1 MTNPSNMYAEK
12 IYSEHPLA
20 LWALDDVSD
29 FVSLL
34 SNSEQAMIGWTIT
47 DGLKSVAPPSGF
59 GLQIPNSPSV
69 KINTIATD
77 EVVITSPLLLN
88 FTDLDTEKDSFN
100 FGFFFN
106 PRTDRVTSVRIGYN
120 YEDTTVWETFTNFV
134 ENSWVFL
141 NKTFAIPTFQNNFID
156 ADFRL
161 VIEIITAN
169 NSGNYEYFINGLS
182 LGQWSE
188 PFNTESSG
196 VFPADL
202 PSTIALSGAK
212 AVPAFAYGTLTNQ
225 AYYLASDKKLFATNE
240 GFPLVY
246 GAKGLTK
253 IVPNNNLPSLI
264 IPGFGFLNDSGQY
277 KDYTFETW
285 LRVSPKS
292 YVPRR
297 IFGPISSTDGL
308 YVDGEFLTLKIGDVS
323 GSYFVGE
330 WGRPMLLHIRIA
342 ENVCKVILN
351 GEQVISID
359 IDTNNLAFPQRVNS
373 SGKNQNWLGFYSYS
387 DIGSLEIDCPAIYSY
402 QVPDVVA
409 KRRFV
414 YGQGVDFPENAN
426 SSFGGSSAVMDF
438 KVAGYANN
446 YLYPDMGRW
455 QQGVSENILIKNDV
469 ITSPE
474 YSLPEI
480 KFNNSQITNRQWLN
494 LCKAENVN
502 QPNSFVDLS
511 LADVSGATGGYM
523 FIPKLNFLQQEA
535 KAFYGIFQ
543 TDSTANQILF
553 KLENTVQ
560 KISLTISLESG
571 KIKYV
576 FSNGAEEPTVVL
588 SSDTIVVNTP
598 FIAGLDLAK
607 FSRYYGGSISKFLGS
622 PSKLSLYIGGTGT
635 YENSFN
641 GRIYRFGVVSARNLL
656 SIQSLS
662 DTDGKIA
669 VSQNESLS
677 LNGTTQNVVNF
688 MMSYVSSYTLKPRL
702 HLESFDLDIST
713 NSYWQDYVPLTYF
726 GKAVLNQSGDL
737 EQDLDYIQFNVDV
750 PALPIFTNQEYD
762 TSGAEVKTYIAFQ
775 TIASGANKTNKSF
788 ANTKK
793 LNQSNV
799 IDPQG
804 SEWINTRY
812 EIVNDSVIY
821 LPKNVNFKDLGLV
834 TQIEIVSNAILTA
847 APKVKSIQYS
857 SQAVDANRPTRLN
870 TRFGIAMTPYSKE
883 GVYEDYKTKNP
894 MTIYKNSS
902 PYLYLTDTSGIRLR
916 GTFSSAPTKRGIR
929 IAVNQQRSLSYQV
942 GAIQVV
948 GKFDNTLFPETPVEV
963 YQIHSSKRDI
973 AVYVV
978 ADNKARTRGKLYAVN
993 AKTLLPEQGVTFYL
1007 NGKPTQT
1014 LFVKSGDWNLIAMR
1028 FTNSLNFNA
1037 FAGSINL
1044 TGPMLFNNVA
1054 NYTLSSDQASQ
1065 TFVFRTWGQAR
1076 TMEAEAN
1083 ERVDNP
1089 LTPGINEA
1097 DNIWNDFIA
1106 SDPVISWEN
1115 VLLIPTTRRFLLDP
1129 AIIFRDYTGTNKIIV
1144 GDNETLRFKDYSY
1157 TFYNGLE
1164 WESRLTSAV

>member
-34 SNSEQAMIGWTIT
+34 SSSDQAMIDWTIT
-47 DGLKSVAPPSGF
+47 DGSKSVTSPSGF
-59 GLQIPNSPSV
+59 TLQIPNSPSV
-69 KINTIATD
+69 KINTTATD
-77 EVVITSPLLLN
+77 EVVITSPELLN
-88 FTDLDTEKDSFN
+88 FTDLDPEKDSFN

-106 PRTDRVTSVRIGYN
+106 PRTDRVTSVRIGYR
-120 YEDTTVWETFTNFV
+120 YEETTVWETFTSFV

-141 NKTFAIPTFQNNFID
+141 NKTFAIPTFQNSFLD

-161 VIEIITAN
+161 VVEIITAN

-196 VFPADL
+196 VFPTNL

-212 AVPAFAYGTLTNQ
+212 GVPAFAYGTLANQ
-225 AYYLASDKKLFATNE
+225 AYYLASDIKLFATNE

-253 IVPNNNLPSLI
+253 IVANNNLPSLI
-264 IPGFGFLNDSGQY
+264 IPGFGFLNDAGQY

-297 IFGPISSTDGL
+297 IFGPIASTDGL
-308 YVDGEFLTLKIGDVS
+308 YVDGEFLTLKIGEIF

-342 ENVCKVILN
+342 KNVCSVTIN

-359 IDTNNLAFPQRVNS
+359 IDTDNLVFPQRVS
-373 SGKNQNWLGFYSYS
+373 LGKNQDWLGFYSYS
-387 DIGSLEIDCPAIYSY
+387 DISSFEIDCPAIYSY

-414 YGQGVDFPENAN
+414 YGQGVDFPEGSN

-438 KVAGYANN
+438 KSAGYANN

-455 QQGVSENILIKNDV
+455 QQGVSENILIENDV
-469 ITSPE
+469 IRSPK

-480 KFNNSQITNRQWLN
+480 KFNNSQITTKQWLN
-494 LCKAENVN
+494 LCKTANVN
-502 QPNSFVDLS
+502 QTNSFVDLS
-511 LADVSGATGGYM
+511 LADVSGAEGGYM

-543 TDSTANQILF
+543 SDSSEDQVLF
-553 KLENTVQ
+553 RLENTVQ
-560 KISLTISLESG
+560 KISLTISLEDG
-571 KIKYV
+571 KVKYV
-576 FSNGAEEPTVVL
+576 FSNGAETPTVIL
-588 SSDTIVVNTP
+588 STDTIGDNTP
-598 FIAGLDLAK
+598 FVAGLDLVK
-607 FSRYYGGSISKFLGS
+607 FSRHYGGSIAKFLGS

-641 GRIYRFGVVSARNLL
+641 GKIYRFGMSSARSLL
-656 SIQSLS
+656 TFQSIS

-669 VSQNESLS
+669 VNENETLS
-677 LNGTTQNVVNF
+677 LGGSTQNVVAF
-688 MMSYVSSYTLKPRL
+688 MMSYISSYTLKPRL
-702 HLESFDLDIST
+702 YLESFGLDIST
-713 NSYWQDYVPLTYF
+713 NSYWQDYVPLSYF
-726 GKAVLNQSGDL
+726 GKSVLNQNGQL
-737 EQDLDYIQFNVDV
+737 EQDLDYLQFNVDV

-775 TIASGANKTNKSF
+775 TIASGANKTNRNF
-788 ANTKK
+788 ANIKK
-793 LNQSNV
+793 ISQSNV
-799 IDPQG
+799 IDPVG

-821 LPKNVNFKDLGLV
+821 LPKDVSFKDLAIV
-834 TQIEIVSNAILTA
+834 TQVEIVSNAILTA

-857 SQAVDANRPTRLN
+857 SQAVDSTRPTQLN
-870 TRFGIAMTPYSKE
+870 TRFGIAMTPYNKS
-883 GVYEDYKTKNP
+883 GVYENYKENNP
-894 MTIYKNSS
+894 LTIYKSSS
-902 PYLYLTDTSGIRLR
+902 PYLYLTETSGIRLR
-916 GTFSSAPTKRGIR
+916 GTFSSEPTRRGIR
-929 IAVNQQRSLSYQV
+929 VAVNQQKSLSYQV
-942 GAIQVV
+942 GAIQIV

-963 YQIHSSKRDI
+963 YQIRSFKRDI

-978 ADNKARTRGKLYAVN
+978 ANNSSRTRGKLYAVN

-1007 NGKPTQT
+1007 NGKATQT
-1014 LFVKSGDWNLIAMR
+1014 LFIKSGDWNLIGMQ

-1054 NYTLSSDQASQ
+1054 NYTMPSDQASQ

-1083 ERVDNP
+1083 ERLDNP
-1089 LTPGINEA
+1089 LTPEVNEG

-1106 SDPVISWEN
+1106 SNPVISWEN
-1115 VLLIPTTRRFLLDP
+1115 ILLIPTTRRFLLDP
-1129 AIIFRDYTGTNKIIV
+1129 TNIFRSYTGTNKIIV
-1144 GDNETLRFKDYSY
+1144 GDNETLRFKNYAY
-1157 TFYNGLE
+1157 TFYNGVE
-1164 WESRLTSAV
+1164 WESRMTSAV